1 MKKPII
7 ALLIFIFSISLS
19 KSQELQCMIQ
29 ISSPGMSETDRQI
42 LQTLQSSI
50 YEFINQ
56 RNWTDY
62 QFKPEERIEAS
73 ILITVNEKV
82 GSDEYRGTIQVQS
95 RRPVYKTSYSSPV
108 INHNDRDFVFRYVE
122 NQPLEFADNTHT
134 SNLTSVLA
142 FYAYLI
148 IGFDFDTFT
157 PMGGTP
163 YFEKAQAIVNLA
175 QNAPERGWKSFEGQ
189 RNRYWLIENIF
200 NSQYSNIRQ
209 ALYTYH
215 RLGFD
220 RMTDNMEMART
231 EVVNALEMLQRTHR
245 QRPGSYLMSII
256 MTTKG
261 DELVNLFGEAPAM
274 EKNQVV
280 QILSEID
287 PANSARYRRITQQG
301 GSGPG
306 GASPAGGQGRPR

>member
-1 MKKPII
+1 MRKI
-7 ALLIFIFSISLS
+7 LYIFLFLFLSITGT
-19 KSQELQCMIQ
+19 KAQELQCMVQ

-42 LQTLQSSI
+42 LQTLQSSV
-50 YEFINQ
+50 YEFMNQ
-56 RNWTDY
+56 RNWTEF

-73 ILITVNEKV
+73 ILITINEKV

-95 RRPVYKTSYSSPV
+95 RRPIFRTSYSSPL
-108 INHNDRDFVFRYVE
+108 INHNDRDLSFRYVE
-122 NQPLEFADNTHT
+122 NQTLEYADNTFT

-148 IGFDFDTFT
+148 IGFDFDTFS

-163 YFEKAQAIVNLA
+163 YFEKAQSIVNLA

-189 RNRYWLIENIF
+189 RNRYWLMENIF

-220 RMTDNMEMART
+220 RMTDNMDMARS
-231 EVVNALEMLQRTHR
+231 EVVNAIEMFQRVHR

-261 DELVNLFGEAPAM
+261 DELVNLFTEAPAM

-280 QILSEID
+280 QILTEID
-287 PANSARYRRITQQG
+287 PANSARYRRITQ
-301 GSGPG
+301 
-306 GASPAGGQGRPR
+306 PRN

>member
-1 MKKPII
+1 MRKVF
-7 ALLIFIFSISLS
+7 FIFTILILS
-19 KSQELQCMIQ
+19 VTGMKAQELQCMVQ

-50 YEFINQ
+50 FEFMNQ
-56 RNWTDY
+56 RNWTEY
-62 QFKPEERIEAS
+62 QYKPEERIEAS
-73 ILITVNEKV
+73 ILITINEKI

-95 RRPVYKTSYSSPV
+95 RRPIFRTSYSSPI
-108 INHNDRDFVFRYVE
+108 INHNDRDLSFRYVE
-122 NQPLEFADNTHT
+122 NQPLEYADNTFT

-148 IGFDFDTFT
+148 IGFDFDTFS

-163 YFEKAQAIVNLA
+163 YFEKAQSIVNLA

-189 RNRYWLIENIF
+189 RNRYWLMENIF
-200 NSQYSNIRQ
+200 NSQYSGIRQ

-220 RMTDNMEMART
+220 RMTDNMDMARA
-231 EVVNALEMLQRTHR
+231 EVVNAIEMFQRVHR

-261 DELVNLFGEAPAM
+261 DELVNLFTEAPVM

-280 QILSEID
+280 QILTEID
-287 PANSARYRRITQQG
+287 PANSARYRRITQ
-301 GSGPG
+301 
-306 GASPAGGQGRPR
+306 PRN

>member
-1 MKKPII
+1 MRKV
-7 ALLIFIFSISLS
+7 LFIFLFLFLSITGI
-19 KSQELQCMIQ
+19 KAQELQCMVQ

-42 LQTLQSSI
+42 LQTLQSSV
-50 YEFINQ
+50 YEFMNQ
-56 RNWTDY
+56 RNWTEFQY
-62 QFKPEERIEAS
+62 KPEERIEAS
-73 ILITVNEKV
+73 ILITINEKL

-95 RRPVYKTSYSSPV
+95 RRPIFRTSYSSPL
-108 INHNDRDFVFRYVE
+108 INHNDRDLSFRYVE
-122 NQPLEFADNTHT
+122 NQTLEYADNTFT

-148 IGFDFDTFT
+148 IGFDFDTFS

-163 YFEKAQAIVNLA
+163 YFEKAQSIVNLA

-189 RNRYWLIENIF
+189 RNRYWLMENIF

-220 RMTDNMEMART
+220 RMTDNMDMARS
-231 EVVNALEMLQRTHR
+231 EVVNAIEMFQRVHR

-261 DELVNLFGEAPAM
+261 DELVNLFTEAPAM

-280 QILSEID
+280 QILTEID
-287 PANSARYRRITQQG
+287 PANSARYRRITQ
-301 GSGPG
+301 
-306 GASPAGGQGRPR
+306 PRN

>member
-1 MKKPII
+1 
-7 ALLIFIFSISLS
+7 
-19 KSQELQCMIQ
+19 MIQ

-62 QFKPEERIEAS
+62 QYEPEERIEAS

-95 RRPVYKTSYSSPV
+95 RRPVYQTSYSSPI
-108 INHNDRDFVFRYVE
+108 INHNDRDFIFRYVE
-122 NQPLEFADNTHT
+122 DQPLEYADNTHT

-142 FYAYLI
+142 YYAYLI

-189 RNRYWLIENIF
+189 RNRYWLMENIF
-200 NSQYSNIRQ
+200 NSRYSNVRQ

-220 RMTDNMEMART
+220 RMTENMEMART

-261 DELVNLFGEAPAM
+261 DELVNLFSEAPAM

-287 PANSARYRRITQQG
+287 PANSARYRRINQQQS

-306 GASPAGGQGRPR
+306 GAQGRPR

>member
-1 MKKPII
+1 MKS
-7 ALLIFIFSISLS
+7 LLIAILSLFMFFPS
-19 KSQELQCMIQ
+19 AKSQELQVMIQ

-42 LQTLQSSI
+42 LQTLQSAI
-50 YEFINQ
+50 FEFVNQ
-56 RNWTDY
+56 RTWTEF
-62 QFKPEERIEAS
+62 QFKPEERIEGS

-82 GSDEYRGTIQVQS
+82 GGDEFRGSIQVQS
-95 RRPVYKTSYSSPV
+95 RRPIFRTSYSSPV
-108 INHNDRDFVFRYVE
+108 INHNDRDFSFRYVE
-122 NQPLEFADNTHT
+122 NQSLEFADGTHT
-134 SNLTSVLA
+134 SNLTAVLA

-189 RNRYWLIENIF
+189 RNRYWLMENIF
-200 NSQYSNIRQ
+200 NSQYANIRQ
-209 ALYTYH
+209 ALYAYH

-220 RMTDNMEMART
+220 RMTDNMDMARA
-231 EVVNALEMLQRTHR
+231 EVVAALELFQRTHR
-245 QRPGSYLMSII
+245 QRPGSYLMSIM

-261 DELVNLFGEAPAM
+261 DELVSLFTEAPAM

-280 QILSEID
+280 QILTEID
-287 PANSARYRRITQQG
+287 PANAARYRRINQQQQQA
-301 GSGPG
+301 GPG
-306 GASPAGGQGRPR
+306 RN

>member
-1 MKKPII
+1 MRKVFF
-7 ALLIFIFSISLS
+7 IFIILFLSITGV
-19 KSQELQCMIQ
+19 KAQELQCMVQ

-50 YEFINQ
+50 YEFMNQ
-56 RNWTDY
+56 RNWTEFQY
-62 QFKPEERIEAS
+62 KPEERIEAS
-73 ILITVNEKV
+73 ILITINEKV

-95 RRPVYKTSYSSPV
+95 RRPIFRTSYSSPL
-108 INHNDRDFVFRYVE
+108 INHNDRDLSFRYVE
-122 NQPLEFADNTHT
+122 NQTLEYADNTFT

-148 IGFDFDTFT
+148 IGFDFDTFS

-163 YFEKAQAIVNLA
+163 YFEKAQSIVNLA

-189 RNRYWLIENIF
+189 RNRYWLMENIF
-200 NSQYSNIRQ
+200 NSQFSNIRQ

-220 RMTDNMEMART
+220 RMTDNMDMARS
-231 EVVNALEMLQRTHR
+231 EVVNAIEMFQRVHR

-261 DELVNLFGEAPAM
+261 D
-274 EKNQVV
+274 
-280 QILSEID
+280 
-287 PANSARYRRITQQG
+287 
-301 GSGPG
+301 
-306 GASPAGGQGRPR
+306 

>member
-1 MKKPII
+1 MKK
-7 ALLIFIFSISLS
+7 LLLSFLILFFSITFSR
-19 KSQELQCMIQ
+19 SQELQCMIQ

-42 LQTLQSSI
+42 LQTLQSDI

-62 QFKPEERIEAS
+62 QYEPEERIEAS

-95 RRPVYKTSYSSPV
+95 RRPVYQTSYSSPI
-108 INHNDRDFVFRYVE
+108 INHNDRDFIFRYVE
-122 NQPLEFADNTHT
+122 DQPLEYADNTHT

-142 FYAYLI
+142 YYAYLI

-189 RNRYWLIENIF
+189 RNRYWLMENIF
-200 NSQYSNIRQ
+200 NSRYSNVRQ

-220 RMTDNMEMART
+220 RMTENMEMART

-261 DELVNLFGEAPAM
+261 DELVNLFSEAPAM

-287 PANSARYRRITQQG
+287 PANSARYRRINQQQS

-306 GASPAGGQGRPR
+306 GAQGRPR